1 MAIKTYREAITEA
14 LMIEMDRD
22 ERVIIM
28 GEDVAGG
35 AGGSAGVRDNQ
46 NGIFGTYPQFHARY
60 GENRFIDTPIS
71 EAAIVGAAAGA
82 ALAGLRPVVEIMF
95 ADFIGYCLDQI
106 MNQAAKFRYMFGGKS
121 RTPMVLRTAY
131 GAGLSAAAQHSQ
143 AIYPIIT
150 HIPGI
155 KVAVPS
161 KPADVK
167 GLMLTA
173 MRDDDPVVFFDHKAL
188 FGVQGEVPEGD
199 TPIPFGKGMRYRE
212 GKDATVVAIGRMVH
226 FSEAVVDKLAK
237 EAGITCDVID
247 PRTTSP
253 LDEDIILAS
262 VEKTGRLIVVDES
275 PPRCSVAGDISAM
288 VAMKGFDFLDAPIQM
303 VTSAHSPVPFA
314 PNLERA
320 YLPSGAKIEEAIRK
334 SVDY

>member
-1 MAIKTYREAITEA
+1 
-14 LMIEMDRD
+14 
-22 ERVIIM
+22 
-28 GEDVAGG
+28 
-35 AGGSAGVRDNQ
+35 
-46 NGIFGTYPQFHARY
+46 
-60 GENRFIDTPIS
+60 
-71 EAAIVGAAAGA
+71 
-82 ALAGLRPVVEIMF
+82 
-95 ADFIGYCLDQI
+95 
-106 MNQAAKFRYMFGGKS
+106 
-121 RTPMVLRTAY
+121 
-131 GAGLSAAAQHSQ
+131 
-143 AIYPIIT
+143 
-150 HIPGI
+150 
-155 KVAVPS
+155 
-161 KPADVK
+161 
-167 GLMLTA
+167 
-173 MRDDDPVVFFDHKAL
+173 VVFFDHKAL

-275 PPRCSVAGDISAM
+275 PPRCSVAGDISSM
-288 VAMKGFDFLDAPIQM
+288 VAMKGFDFLDAPIQL

-334 SVDY
+334 SVEY

>member
-1 MAIKTYREAITEA
+1 MPVKTYREAITEA
-14 LMIEMDRD
+14 LTIEMDRD
-22 ERVIIM
+22 ERVIVM
-28 GEDVAGG
+28 GEDIAGG
-35 AGGSAGVRDNQ
+35 AGGSANNRDNQ
-46 NGIFGTYPQFHARY
+46 SGIFGTYPQFYAKY

-95 ADFIGYCLDQI
+95 ADFVGYCLDQI
-106 MNQAAKFRYMFGGKS
+106 MNQAAKFRYMFGGTA

-143 AIYPIIT
+143 AIYPLIT

-167 GLMLTA
+167 GLMLSA
-173 MRDDDPVVFFDHKAL
+173 IRDDDPVVFFDHKAL

-199 TPIPFGKGMRYRE
+199 QAIPFGKGARYRK
-212 GKDATVVAIGRMVH
+212 GDDATVVALGRMVH
-226 FSEAVVDKLAK
+226 FSEDIIDRLSKQD
-237 EAGITCDVID
+237 ITCDLID

-253 LDEDIILAS
+253 LDEDIILDS
-262 VEKTGRLIVVDES
+262 VEKTGRLIIVDES
-275 PPRCSVAGDISAM
+275 PPRCSVASDISAM
-288 VAMKGFDFLDAPIQM
+288 VAQKGFDFLDAPIEM
-303 VTSAHSPVPFA
+303 VTSAHSPVPFS
-314 PNLERA
+314 PPLEKA
-320 YLPSGAKIEEAIRK
+320 YLPSGGRIEAAIK
-334 SVDY
+334 KTLDY